1 MNEIPLSLYIAMNA
15 GALILIVFSLINRE
29 NIIRIITSFLAMTLS
44 YVNSFLILNNN
55 VVMIQSDGDTYSFIP
70 ITNTPLNYLWL
81 FIALIM
87 AIFLALFI
95 MDEINMQINTG
106 LVNEE
111 EGEI

>member
-1 MNEIPLSLYIAMNA
+1 MNEIPLSLFIALNA
-15 GALILIVFSLINRE
+15 GTLILIVFSLLNRE
-29 NIIRIITSFLAMTLS
+29 NLIRIVTSFLSMTLA

-70 ITNTPLNYLWL
+70 ITNTTLNYLWL
-81 FIALIM
+81 FIAMIM

-95 MDEINMQINTG
+95 MDEINLQINTG

-111 EGEI
+111 ETEI